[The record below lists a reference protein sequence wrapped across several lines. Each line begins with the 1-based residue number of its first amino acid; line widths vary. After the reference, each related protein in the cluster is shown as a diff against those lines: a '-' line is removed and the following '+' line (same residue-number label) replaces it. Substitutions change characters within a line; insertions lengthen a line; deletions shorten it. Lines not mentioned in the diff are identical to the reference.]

1 VTAELDLNRSTKTS
15 EIWDPDSQVIRS
27 QQTREL
33 QNAANGAGN
42 GGAVS
47 VSTELPGAAENA
59 VNGGGTTESQST
71 AEETI
76 NYEISKTTE
85 TAVLEAGTVKRLSV
99 AVAVDGL
106 YQTDGNG
113 TASYQPRTADELAQI
128 TSLVRS
134 AIGFNTARGDQVEVV
149 NLQFAER
156 PDVQPAG
163 TAEAG
168 LFDFTRDDLMQG
180 AQMLVTLFIALALV
194 LFVMR
199 PLLRRVLAPE
209 QQPLALSAPGPSGIG
224 GIANQQSALAGAG
237 GETHFAP
244 DGTPM
249 SADPGLPRRPRKAG
263 EPEDDS
269 DEPHKRGRRAAW
281 VNNAR
286 TLGESQLETLKT
298 VGELIDDN
306 PRQAAMIVRD
316 WLNNAA

>member
-1 VTAELDLNRSTKTS
+1 M
-15 EIWDPDSQVIRS
+15 
-27 QQTREL
+27 
-33 QNAANGAGN
+33 
-42 GGAVS
+42 
-47 VSTELPGAAENA
+47 
-59 VNGGGTTESQST
+59 
-71 AEETI
+71 
-76 NYEISKTTE
+76 
-85 TAVLEAGTVKRLSV
+85 
-99 AVAVDGL
+99 
-106 YQTDGNG
+106 
-113 TASYQPRTADELAQI
+113 AQI

-134 AIGFNTARGDQVEVV
+134 AIGFDTVRGDQVEVV

-156 PDVQPAG
+156 PDAVPAG

-199 PLLRRVLAPE
+199 PLLRRVLTPE

-224 GIANQQSALAGAG
+224 GIATSQSGMA
-237 GETHFAP
+237 GETQLAA

-249 SADPGLPRRPRKAG
+249 GADPSLPRRPRKAG